1 MNKHAVIIS
10 CFDHY
15 ERMIHWEQSAQ
26 DLGYRTTY
34 IAADFS
40 HGAKTKYVCPV
51 KGCKQIHVMPYQ
63 KNLSIQRVLS
73 HRMFAKKLYEYL
85 MDEQP
90 QIVVSL
96 IPPNFI
102 TKYLAKF
109 KKKHPECKVVF
120 DIYDLWPESF
130 PSSGLKKI
138 LAPAFRIWGNLRN
151 KHLPAADYV
160 TAECGMYLDRLQWH
174 KENARVIYFSLPP
187 YQGKEEPLPSLP
199 TDRAEIAYLGSINN
213 IIDIDKIVAILA
225 GIVRN
230 MPTTLHIIGDG
241 ESREQLC
248 ERVSTVGVHVV
259 FHGKIFDED
268 QKHKILSGCHFGLN
282 IMKDSVCIGLTMK
295 SVDYL
300 RHGLPLI
307 SNIPFDTKKMI
318 SDYQAGFHVHAANE
332 MQTDIVN
339 SISSGTV
346 LLRKGASELYK
357 NQLTSQKAIDQCTTI
372 LRILEGES

>member
-1 MNKHAVIIS
+1 MKKHAVIIS

-15 ERMIHWEQSAQ
+15 ERMIYWDQSAQ
-26 DLGYRTTY
+26 DLGYWTTY

-51 KGCKQIHVMPYQ
+51 KGCKQIHVMPYR

-73 HRMFAKKLYEYL
+73 HHMFAKKLYEYL
-85 MDEQP
+85 IDEQP
-90 QIVVSL
+90 EIVISL

-138 LAPAFRIWGNLRN
+138 LAPAFRVWGNLRN
-151 KHLPAADYV
+151 NYLPAADYV

-187 YQGKEEPLPSLP
+187 YQDKEEPLPSLP

-225 GIVRN
+225 GIAQH
-230 MPTTLHIIGDG
+230 MPTTLHVIGDG

-248 ERVSTVGVHVV
+248 ERTSAAGVHVV

-307 SNIPFDTKKMI
+307 NNIPHDTKDFI
-318 SDYQAGFHVHAANE
+318 EQYHAGIHFRTAEQTIQDACHAIYQDNTQMHHAAIRLFRENF
-332 MQTDIVN
+332 DSKIH
-339 SISSGTV
+339 
-346 LLRKGASELYK
+346 LAH
-357 NQLTSQKAIDQCTTI
+357 CTQI
-372 LRILEGES
+372 LKEI